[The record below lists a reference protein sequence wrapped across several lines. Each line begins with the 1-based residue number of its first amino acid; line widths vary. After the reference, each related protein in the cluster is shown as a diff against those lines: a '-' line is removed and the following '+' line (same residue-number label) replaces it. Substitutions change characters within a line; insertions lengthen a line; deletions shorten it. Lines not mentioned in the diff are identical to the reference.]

1 MDELGKA
8 GFRPQDAAAPKGRGS
23 SRIKM
28 GLVAAALTIV
38 AGMGGS
44 LATSTFGYADDPWR
58 PPFMDGQIDPADAAK
73 HIERVIKHLAIEVD
87 ATQDQTA
94 KLVAIAQ
101 AAVKDLMPLRDKVSA
116 DRKQAVELFS
126 ASSIDRTAIE
136 KLRAEHIGLAET
148 ATKRIAQAIGDA
160 AEVLTAEQRRTLVE
174 RIAAWHQGF
183 GWHRG

>member
-1 MDELGKA
+1 LPSPK
-8 GFRPQDAAAPKGRGS
+8 RP
-23 SRIKM
+23 
-28 GLVAAALTIV
+28 
-38 AGMGGS
+38 
-44 LATSTFGYADDPWR
+44 F
-58 PPFMDGQIDPADAAK
+58 
-73 HIERVIKHLAIEVD
+73 
-87 ATQDQTA
+87 
-94 KLVAIAQ
+94 
-101 AAVKDLMPLRDKVSA
+101 
-116 DRKQAVELFS
+116 ELFS